1 MIRDGVN
8 INTRSS
14 IIDGKNIEIKNKE
27 EIMHWNYFIINVNTD
42 YENIVCIL
50 NKIEKLEYYV
60 PNSQLYKFKNYIV
73 EVKKN
78 EDYDQFLIKSEE
90 DSFLYYKYEIYFS
103 NRTEVTLENQIIFSK
118 LVRDTF
124 IRNNVYEVTIL
135 SEFEH
140 LL

>member
-124 IRNNVYEVTIL
+124 IRNNISQVMVL

>member
-90 DSFLYYKYEIYFS
+90 DSVLYYKYEIYFS

-124 IRNNVYEVTIL
+124 IRNNISQVMVL

>member
-124 IRNNVYEVTIL
+124 IKNDVSQVIVL

>member
-1 MIRDGVN
+1 
-8 INTRSS
+8 
-14 IIDGKNIEIKNKE
+14 
-27 EIMHWNYFIINVNTD
+27 MHWNYFIISVNTD
-42 YENIVCIL
+42 YENILYIL
-50 NKIEKLEYYV
+50 NKIENLEYYV

-73 EVKKN
+73 EIKKN
-78 EDYDQFLIKSEE
+78 EDHNPFLIETEE

-124 IRNNVYEVTIL
+124 IKNDVSQVIVL

>member
-1 MIRDGVN
+1 
-8 INTRSS
+8 
-14 IIDGKNIEIKNKE
+14 
-27 EIMHWNYFIINVNTD
+27 MHWNYFIISVNTD

-124 IRNNVYEVTIL
+124 IRNNISQVMVL

>member
-1 MIRDGVN
+1 MY
-8 INTRSS
+8 
-14 IIDGKNIEIKNKE
+14 
-27 EIMHWNYFIINVNTD
+27 WNYFIVNVNTE
-42 YENIVCIL
+42 YKNILLIL
-50 NKIEKLEYYV
+50 NKIQNLEYYI

-73 EVKKN
+73 EIKKN
-78 EDYDQFLIKSEE
+78 EDYDLFLIKTEK

-103 NRTEVTLENQIIFSK
+103 VMTEVTLEEQIMFSK

-124 IRNNVYEVTIL
+124 IKNNVYEVTIL

>member
-14 IIDGKNIEIKNKE
+14 ISDGKNIEIKNKE

-124 IRNNVYEVTIL
+124 IRNNISQVMVL